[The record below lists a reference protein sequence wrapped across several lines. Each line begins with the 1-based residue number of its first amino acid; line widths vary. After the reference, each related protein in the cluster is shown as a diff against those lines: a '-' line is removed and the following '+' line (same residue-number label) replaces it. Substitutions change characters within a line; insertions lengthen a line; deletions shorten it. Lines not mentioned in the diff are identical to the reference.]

1 MVSAPNVLCIDSGL
15 ESPYAPGARLF
26 RNPRRRT
33 CKHGTQG
40 NNSGPEPGNTGGDS
54 TQSSSGWGAGN
65 AGNAGYAGY
74 AGTGD
79 AGGKCGGTVE
89 GDRGPLNAK
98 EEWLPLE
105 MRLEFDPAQ
114 DCFLVRRLEE
124 GTKLINKLN

>member
-40 NNSGPEPGNTGGDS
+40 NNSCPEPGNTGGDS
-54 TQSSSGWGAGN
+54 TPSSSGGG
-65 AGNAGYAGY
+65 AGNAGYAG
-74 AGTGD
+74 AGD
-79 AGGKCGGTVE
+79 AGGTCGGTVE
-89 GDRGPLNAK
+89 GDRGPLNAN

-114 DCFLVRRLEE
+114 DRFLVRRLEE
-124 GTKLINKLN
+124 GTRLST

>member
-1 MVSAPNVLCIDSGL
+1 M

-33 CKHGTQG
+33 CTHRTQG
-40 NNSGPEPGNTGGDS
+40 HNAGPEPGNTGGGS
-54 TQSSSGWGAGN
+54 TAFSSGGGAGN
-65 AGNAGYAGY
+65 

-79 AGGKCGGTVE
+79 AGGTCGGTVE

-105 MRLEFDPAQ
+105 MRLEFDRAQ
-114 DCFLVRRLEE
+114 ERFLVRRCC
-124 GTKLINKLN
+124 

>member
-40 NNSGPEPGNTGGDS
+40 NNSGPENSPPVLPGNKGGDS
-54 TQSSSGWGAGN
+54 TPSSSGGGAGN
-65 AGNAGYAGY
+65 AGY

-79 AGGKCGGTVE
+79 AGGTCGGTVE

-124 GTKLINKLN
+124 GTKLSTKLN